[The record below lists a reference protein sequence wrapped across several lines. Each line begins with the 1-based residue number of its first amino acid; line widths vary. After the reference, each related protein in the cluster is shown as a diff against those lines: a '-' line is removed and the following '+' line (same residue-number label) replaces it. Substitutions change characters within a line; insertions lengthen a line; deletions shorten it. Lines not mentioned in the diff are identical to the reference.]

1 MGRSME
7 ISGQVAVVTGAA
19 RGIGA
24 LLARRLA
31 TAGATVALVGLEPG
45 ELARVCAAC
54 GRNASWHEADVTD
67 DSALAAVASD
77 IRDRHGRVDIVVANA
92 GIAIGS
98 PFVHTPAAAFSRVIE
113 VNLLGSVATARAFLP
128 ALLDSRGY
136 LLQIASLAAMT
147 PSPMMT
153 AYCTSKAGVE
163 AFAHSLRAEVAHRG
177 VGVGV
182 AYLTWTDTDM
192 VRGAEAN
199 DVLREARSR
208 LPYPAN
214 RLYPAGPATDALV
227 RGIERRAAHVYG
239 QRWLPPMQVVRGLWP
254 TLAARVA
261 AREHGVMES
270 RWLASGDTSVAPVG
284 PGGAADTAARATA
297 GGPGQSSTTAG
308 GPGQSSTATRA
319 ARGGDT

>member
-1 MGRSME
+1 MGRSRE
-7 ISGQVAVVTGAA
+7 IPGRIAVVTGAA

-24 LLARRLA
+24 LLASRLA
-31 TAGATVALVGLEPG
+31 AAGATVALVGLEPG
-45 ELARVCAAC
+45 ELARVCVGC
-54 GRNASWHEADVTD
+54 GRNATWHEADVTD
-67 DSALAAVASD
+67 DTALAAAASD
-77 IRDRHGRVDIVVANA
+77 IRARHGRVDIVVANA

-98 PFVHTPAAAFSRVIE
+98 PFVYTPADAFNRVIE

-147 PSPMMT
+147 PSPMMA

-199 DVLREARSR
+199 DVLREGRSR

-214 RLYPAGPATDALV
+214 RLYPAGPAADALV

-239 QRWLPPMQVVRGLWP
+239 QRWLPPMQLLRGLWP
-254 TLAARVA
+254 GLAARVT

-270 RWLASGDTSVAPVG
+270 RWVAAGGATTSVAPVG
-284 PGGAADTAARATA
+284 AGGAADTAARA
-297 GGPGQSSTTAG
+297 
-308 GPGQSSTATRA
+308 
-319 ARGGDT
+319 ARGGRT